1 MPKKLMRCVRK
12 VKAQQRRNP
21 KAKRVKPW
29 AVCVAS
35 TGQKPHKRK
44 KRKKK

>member
-12 VKAQQRRNP
+12 VRRKSPDVN
-21 KAKRVKPW
+21 AW
-29 AVCVAS
+29 AVCVKS

-44 KRKKK
+44 RKKK